1 MQYEKNPMNLYFR
14 SVLRLAEIL
23 LNSHKTK
30 GAQMRVTY
38 SYDVS
43 YSIPNQTKNPEEP
56 FELSEANRAQLRR
69 SSKGWKQLGSPPC
82 LAFH

>member
-1 MQYEKNPMNLYFR
+1 MPCRNIF
-14 SVLRLAEIL
+14 
-23 LNSHKTK
+23 SHKIEGTK
-30 GAQMRVTY
+30 SRVKY
-38 SYDVS
+38 SYDAS

-56 FELSEANRAQLRR
+56 FELSEANQAQLRR